1 MRSRPFAAALLAAAA
16 LTMTSSFA
24 AAQDSIEDK
33 LHFSGY
39 GEVHYNSHELSEI
52 IENDPPAE
60 VDVHRFVLGWRYDFT
75 PKIRMDAE
83 VDFEHAAT
91 EIELEY
97 AYLEYDLAA
106 ATSLRAGAVL
116 MPIGPLNE
124 FHEPPNYYSV
134 ERPYVESS
142 IMPTT
147 WQEIGL
153 GLVGRLGG
161 GALGYRAYVVA
172 GLDAARFDTFNGI
185 REGRRHGAE
194 APAEDLAGVARLE
207 YSARNGLNLG
217 GSAYYGG
224 ADQGDSTLG
233 DVTVTILNADAR
245 FRRAGFDL
253 KGVVYHTSVGDADA
267 LSSALSSPTDTV
279 VVGES
284 MLGWYGEAAYDVLRR
299 DREGSS
305 GRALFLFG
313 RYEHFDTNQD
323 VPTGFVANPAANRT
337 VITGGVS
344 YMPVDKIAFKAD
356 VEHWTDDTDA
366 DLTRFN
372 LGAAFQF

>member
-1 MRSRPFAAALLAAAA
+1 MASKPFAAALLAAAVS
-16 LTMTSSFA
+16 TTPSFA
-24 AAQDSIEDK
+24 AAQDSIQDK

-39 GEVHYNSHELSEI
+39 GEVHYNSHELSDDGI

-116 MPIGPLNE
+116 MPVGPLNE

-161 GALGYRAYVVA
+161 GALGYRAYVVT
-172 GLDAARFDTFNGI
+172 GLDASGFDSFNGI
-185 REGRRHGAE
+185 REGRGHGAE

-207 YSARNGLNLG
+207 YSSTSGLSLG

-233 DVTVTILNADAR
+233 DATVTILSADAR
-245 FRRAGFDL
+245 FKRSGIDL
-253 KGVVYHTSVGDADA
+253 KGVVYHTSVGDADVI
-267 LSSALSSPTDTV
+267 SNTV
-279 VVGES
+279 GATIGDE

-313 RYEHFDTNQD
+313 RYESFDTNES
-323 VPTGFVANPAANRT
+323 VPSGFTANPAADRQ
-337 VITGGVS
+337 VITGGIS
-344 YMPVDKIAFKAD
+344 YMPVEKVAFKAD
-356 VEHWTDDTDA
+356 VENWQDDTDA

-372 LGAAFQF
+372 LGVAFQF

>member
-1 MRSRPFAAALLAAAA
+1 MVARPFAAALLAAAA
-16 LTMTSSFA
+16 LSMTTSFA

-39 GEVHYNSHELSEI
+39 GEIHYNNPQ
-52 IENDPPAE
+52 IETMNDDAPAE

-116 MPIGPLNE
+116 MPVGPLNE

-134 ERPYVESS
+134 ERPYVENS

-153 GLVGRLGG
+153 GLVGRFGD
-161 GALGYRAYVVA
+161 GAFGYRAYVVT
-172 GLDAARFDTFNGI
+172 GLDASGFDTIDGI
-185 REGRRHGAE
+185 REGRGHGAE

-207 YSARNGLNLG
+207 YSGTSGLNLG

-224 ADQGDSTLG
+224 ASQGDSTLG
-233 DVTVTILNADAR
+233 DVKVTILNADAR

-253 KGVVYHTSVGDADA
+253 KGVVYHTSIRDADELSDA
-267 LSSALSSPTDTV
+267 LGTTI
-279 VVGES
+279 GEK
-284 MLGWYGEAAYDVLRR
+284 MLGWYGEAAYDFLRR
-299 DREGSS
+299 DRQGSS

-313 RYEHFDTNQD
+313 RYEDFDTNQD
-323 VPTGFVANPAANRT
+323 VPAGLTADPAADRQ

-344 YMPVDKIAFKAD
+344 YMPIDKIAFKAD
-356 VEHWTDDTDA
+356 VEHWEDGTDA

>member
-1 MRSRPFAAALLAAAA
+1 MRSRPFAAALLAA

-24 AAQDSIEDK
+24 AAQDSVEDK

-39 GEVHYNSHELSEI
+39 GEAHYNSHALSEEGI

-60 VDVHRFVLGWRYDFT
+60 VDIHRFVLGWRYDFT
-75 PKIRMDAE
+75 PKMRMDAE
-83 VDFEHAAT
+83 VDFEHSAT

-106 ATSLRAGAVL
+106 ATSLRAGSVL
-116 MPIGPLNE
+116 MPVGPLNE

-134 ERPYVESS
+134 ERPYVEAS

-161 GALGYRAYVVA
+161 GALGYRAYVVS
-172 GLDAARFDTFNGI
+172 GLNASGFDTFQGI
-185 REGRRHGAE
+185 REGRGHGAE
-194 APAEDLAGVARLE
+194 AAAEDLAGVARLE
-207 YSARNGLNLG
+207 YATKNGLNLG
-217 GSAYYGG
+217 GSVYYGG

-233 DVTVTILNADAR
+233 DISVTIVNADAR
-245 FRRAGFDL
+245 YRRAGLDL
-253 KGVVYHTSVGDADA
+253 KGIAYHTNIGGADVVSDA
-267 LSSALSSPTDTV
+267 LGRTI
-279 VVGES
+279 GEE

-313 RYEHFDTNQD
+313 RYESFDTNWD
-323 VPTGFVANPAANRT
+323 VSNGLTANPAANRA
-337 VITGGVS
+337 VITGGLS
-344 YMPVDKIAFKAD
+344 YMPVEKIAFKAD
-356 VEHWTDDTDA
+356 LEHWTDDTDA

>member
-1 MRSRPFAAALLAAAA
+1 MRSKPFAAALLAAAA

-39 GEVHYNSHELSEI
+39 GEVHYNSHELSESGI

-106 ATSLRAGAVL
+106 ATSLRAGSVL

-161 GALGYRAYVVA
+161 GGLGYRAYVVT
-172 GLDAARFDTFNGI
+172 GLDASGFDTFNGI
-185 REGRRHGAE
+185 REGRGHGAE

-207 YSARNGLNLG
+207 YATKNGLNLG

-245 FRRAGFDL
+245 YRRAGFDL
-253 KGVVYHTSVGDADA
+253 KGVLYHESVGDADV
-267 LSSALSSPTDTV
+267 LSNELGTTI
-279 VVGES
+279 GES

-313 RYEHFDTNQD
+313 RYENFDTNQD
-323 VPTGFVANPAANRT
+323 VPTGFVASPAANRT

>member
-1 MRSRPFAAALLAAAA
+1 MRSTPFAAALLAAAA

-24 AAQDSIEDK
+24 AAQDQIEDR

-39 GEVHYNSHELSEI
+39 GEAHYNSHALSEEGI

-60 VDVHRFVLGWRYDFT
+60 VDIHRFVLGWRYDFT
-75 PKIRMDAE
+75 PKMRMDAE
-83 VDFEHAAT
+83 VDFEHSAT

-106 ATSLRAGAVL
+106 ATSLRAGSVL
-116 MPIGPLNE
+116 MPVGPLNE

-134 ERPYVESS
+134 ERPYVEAS

-161 GALGYRAYVVA
+161 GALGYRAYVVS
-172 GLDAARFDTFNGI
+172 GLNASGFDTFQGI
-185 REGRRHGAE
+185 REGRGHGAE
-194 APAEDLAGVARLE
+194 AAAEDLAGVARLE
-207 YSARNGLNLG
+207 YATRNGLSLG

-245 FRRAGFDL
+245 YRRSGLDL
-253 KGVVYHTSVGDADA
+253 KGVVYHEAVGDADVLSDA
-267 LSSALSSPTDTV
+267 LGTTI
-279 VVGES
+279 GES
-284 MLGWYGEAAYDVLRR
+284 MLGWYGEAAYDFLRR

-313 RYEHFDTNQD
+313 RYEQFDTNQD

-344 YMPVDKIAFKAD
+344 YMPVEKVAFKAD
-356 VEHWTDDTDA
+356 LEHWTDDTDA

-372 LGAAFQF
+372 LGAAFEF

>member
-1 MRSRPFAAALLAAAA
+1 MASKPFAAALLAAAVS
-16 LTMTSSFA
+16 MTPSFA

-39 GEVHYNSHELSEI
+39 GEAHYNSHELSEVGV

-116 MPIGPLNE
+116 MPVGPLNE

-161 GALGYRAYVVA
+161 GALGYRAYVVT
-172 GLDAARFDTFNGI
+172 GLDASGFDSFNGI
-185 REGRRHGAE
+185 REGRGHGAE

-207 YSARNGLNLG
+207 YSSTSGLSLG

-233 DVTVTILNADAR
+233 DATVTILSADAR
-245 FRRAGFDL
+245 FKRSGFDL
-253 KGVVYHTSVGDADA
+253 KGVVYHTSVGDADVI
-267 LSSALSSPTDTV
+267 SNTV
-279 VVGES
+279 GATIGDK
-284 MLGWYGEAAYDVLRR
+284 MLGWYGEVAYDVLRR

-305 GRALFLFG
+305 GRALYLFG
-313 RYEHFDTNQD
+313 RYESFDTNES
-323 VPTGFVANPAANRT
+323 VPSGFPADPAADRQ
-337 VITGGVS
+337 VITGGIS
-344 YMPVDKIAFKAD
+344 YMPVEKVAFKAD
-356 VEHWTDDTDA
+356 VENWQDDTDA

>member
-267 LSSALSSPTDTV
+267 LSSALSSPTDSV

-313 RYEHFDTNQD
+313 RYEDFDTNQD
-323 VPTGFVANPAANRT
+323 VPPGFVANPAANRT

>member
-1 MRSRPFAAALLAAAA
+1 MRSTPFAAALLAAAA

-39 GEVHYNSHELSEI
+39 GEAHYNSHALSEEGI

-60 VDVHRFVLGWRYDFT
+60 VDIHRFVLGWRYDFT

-83 VDFEHAAT
+83 VDFEHSAT

-106 ATSLRAGAVL
+106 ATSLRAGSVL

-134 ERPYVESS
+134 ERPYVEAS

-147 WQEIGL
+147 WQEIGV

-161 GALGYRAYVVA
+161 GALGYRAYVVS
-172 GLDAARFDTFNGI
+172 GLNAIDFDTFQGI
-185 REGRRHGAE
+185 REGRGHGAE
-194 APAEDLAGVARLE
+194 ASAEDLAGVARLE
-207 YSARNGLNLG
+207 YATRNGLSLA

-245 FRRAGFDL
+245 LKRSGFDL
-253 KGVVYHTSVGDADA
+253 KGVVYNVSVDDAGVISNALGMTIGDR
-267 LSSALSSPTDTV
+267 
-279 VVGES
+279 
-284 MLGWYGEAAYDVLRR
+284 MLGWYGEAAYDILRR

-313 RYEHFDTNQD
+313 RYESFNTNEA
-323 VPTGFVANPAANRT
+323 VPSGFTDSAAADRR
-337 VITGGVS
+337 VLTGGVS
-344 YMPVDKIAFKAD
+344 YMPVDKVAFKAD
-356 VEHWTDDTDA
+356 VERWDDLTDN

>member
-267 LSSALSSPTDTV
+267 LSSALSSPTDSV

-313 RYEHFDTNQD
+313 RYEDFDTNQD